1 MAKVLIGVDALK
13 VNLTTAEKW
22 AALSGNLNI
31 DGKTVL
37 GAQVIESNFWRN
49 LGWRV
54 PGTGLPPFI
63 VAGTYLKKGD
73 RAFVSWRGKTTPVQ
87 INLDGTG
94 KYTRLI
100 IGIEGAREAEA
111 LAERINMAITGC

>member
-1 MAKVLIGVDALK
+1 MAKVSIGSDTLK
-13 VNLTTAEKW
+13 VTLTTGEKW
-22 AALSGNLNI
+22 AAIRGDLTI
-31 DGKTVL
+31 DGKTVR
-37 GAQVIESNFWRN
+37 GAQVVETNFWRN

-54 PGTGLPPFI
+54 GGTGLPPYV
-63 VAGTYLKKGD
+63 VAGNYRKKGD

-87 INLDGTG
+87 INLDGSG

-100 IGIEGAREAEA
+100 IGIEGVADAEA

>member
-1 MAKVLIGVDALK
+1 MAKVSIGVDALK
-13 VNLTTAEKW
+13 VNLTTGEKW

-31 DGKTVL
+31 DGKTVR

-100 IGIEGAREAEA
+100 IGIEGAHEAEA
-111 LAERINMAITGC
+111 LAERINLAITGC

>member
-1 MAKVLIGVDALK
+1 M
-13 VNLTTAEKW
+13 
-22 AALSGNLNI
+22 S
-31 DGKTVL
+31 
-37 GAQVIESNFWRN
+37 AQ
-49 LGWRV
+49 
-54 PGTGLPPFI
+54 PGTGLPPYI

-100 IGIEGAREAEA
+100 IGIEGADEA
-111 LAERINMAITGC
+111 LALADV